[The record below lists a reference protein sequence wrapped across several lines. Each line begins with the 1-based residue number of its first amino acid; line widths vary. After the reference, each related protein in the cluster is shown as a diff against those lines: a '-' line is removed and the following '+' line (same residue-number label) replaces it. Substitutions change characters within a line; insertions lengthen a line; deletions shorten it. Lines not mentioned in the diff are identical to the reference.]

1 MSMDLDKAFEALY
14 NLLLQPDFG
23 DKLGGEIPL
32 FIQPFDPAAQFQIEE
47 YIDRLNSRL
56 ERKNIRTL
64 KINLFDIAVQILKEQ
79 DILDVIIEDEKSIS
93 KDDLIATM
101 DSVLDVSS
109 VIIPKFQKLIREYNP
124 KYVFIS
130 GVGHVYPFI
139 RSHGILNNID
149 ELTSECKLIL
159 FFPGEYNN
167 QQLKLFSMVSDE
179 NYYRGINLNEIT
191 HSQI

>member
-1 MSMDLDKAFEALY
+1 MDLDKAFEALY

-32 FIQPFDPAAQFQIEE
+32 FIQPFDPASQLQIEE
-47 YIDRLNSRL
+47 YIDRLSSRL

-64 KINLFDIAVQILKEQ
+64 KINLFDIAVQILNEQ

-109 VIIPKFQKLIREYNP
+109 VIIPKFQELIRENNP

-159 FFPGEYNN
+159 FFPGDYNN

-179 NYYRGINLNEIT
+179 NYYRGININELT
-191 HSQI
+191 HNQI

>member
-1 MSMDLDKAFEALY
+1 MGMDLDKVFEALY

-23 DKLGGEIPL
+23 DRLGGEIPL
-32 FIQPFDPAAQFQIEE
+32 FIQPFDSAAQLYIEE
-47 YIDRLNSRL
+47 HIDRLGTRL
-56 ERKNIRTL
+56 TRKGVRTL
-64 KINLFDIAVQILKEQ
+64 KINLFDLAVQILKEQ
-79 DILDVIIEDEKSIS
+79 DILDVIIEDEKSIP

-101 DSVLDVSS
+101 DSVLDISS
-109 VIIPKFQKLIREYNP
+109 VIIPKFQELIRENSP

-159 FFPGEYNN
+159 FFPGDYNN
-167 QQLKLFSMVSDE
+167 QQLKLFSTVSDE
-179 NYYRGINLNEIT
+179 NYYRGINLNELT
-191 HSQI
+191 HNQI